1 MNKLIILVLLI
12 ANLAFSQQEKAM
24 EIIAKETCECIS
36 KKNEDLNKPL
46 DDKLIAELGVC
57 MLASYQKNIDIFK
70 EDERLDFSNSAEM
83 KGFGEKIALKMMETC
98 PDIIVALGKSKL
110 EKDSQDKEGYTVDED
125 FEEDLVV
132 EGKVKSI
139 SSNNYLTLKVTESN
153 GKNHDFVVITNFENV
168 YLLTDKVLK
177 PNSEV
182 EVYYYELDVYDIKLN
197 KFITQKI
204 ITDIIKN

>member
-1 MNKLIILVLLI
+1 MNKLFILVLLI

-36 KKNEDLNKPL
+36 KKKEDLNKPL
-46 DDKLIAELGVC
+46 DDKLTAELGVC

-70 EDERLDFSNSAEM
+70 EDERLDFSNSAAME
-83 KGFGEKIALKMMETC
+83 GFGEKIALKMVDNC
-98 PDIIVALGKSKL
+98 PDIILALGKSKL
-110 EKDSQDKEGYTVDED
+110 AQDEQDSDANYI
-125 FEEDLVV
+125 EEDLMV

-139 SSNNYLTLKVTESN
+139 SSTNYLTLKVTESN
-153 GKNHDFVVITNFENV
+153 GKNHDFVVITNFENA
-168 YLLTDKVLK
+168 YLLMDKVLK